1 MQSSYKR
8 LGDYIQLVDER
19 NKDLKVKNLIGL
31 TINKIFIPSVAN
43 IIGTDMT
50 NYKIIRK
57 NQFACSTMQ
66 VRRDK
71 KMPLALYKSD
81 EPAIISQAYPIFEI
95 IDAKELLPE
104 YLMMWFTRA
113 EFDREACFHAVG
125 GVRGSLEWD
134 DFLDFKLPIPSLE
147 KQQEMV
153 NEYHTIQN
161 RINLNN
167 QLIAKLEE
175 TAQTIY
181 KQWFVDFEF
190 PTESHC
196 EKRGTSDEAISVVG
210 YKSSGGKMV
219 WCEELEKE
227 IPERWEVSSIGTY
240 SKVKSG
246 FAFKSDWW
254 QSQGIPVIKI
264 GSISNNTIDNN
275 ALDFIDSNKFE
286 NAKNYTVKRG
296 DIVIAMTGATIGK
309 IGIVPNLGKYTLVNQ
324 RVGMFN
330 LGEKPLNKV
339 PFLYLVLL
347 DDIVQ
352 KEISNV
358 GGDSA
363 QANISNS
370 QIENIKIVLPK
381 EKNINDFNLLLES
394 TFDLILNK
402 IEENQKLEDLKELL
416 LGRMVRVEN

>member
-1 MQSSYKR
+1 MTSSYKR

-19 NKDLKVKNLIGL
+19 NKDLEVKNLVGL

-43 IIGTDMT
+43 IIGTDMS

-71 KMPLALYKSD
+71 KMPLALYKND

-147 KQQEMV
+147 KQQEIV

-181 KQWFVDFEF
+181 KQWFVDENDHLSVVIGDLFT
-190 PTESHC
+190 PKKGKNIT
-196 EKRGTSDEAISVVG
+196 RDEAIEGQYPVVAG
-210 YKSSGGKMV
+210 GLEPSCYHIEYNTEMPVVTISASGANAGFTK
-219 WCEELEKE
+219 L
-227 IPERWEVSSIGTY
+227 Y
-240 SKVKSG
+240 HSKVWAADCS
-246 FAFKSDWW
+246 
-254 QSQGIPVIKI
+254 
-264 GSISNNTIDNN
+264 
-275 ALDFIDSNKFE
+275 FIDK
-286 NAKNYTVKRG
+286 
-296 DIVIAMTGATIGK
+296 TIFNEIYFSYVCLK
-309 IGIVPNLGKYTLVNQ
+309 VNQ
-324 RVGMFN
+324 SLLMSKQQGTGQPHIYPEHIVTIPIYGFSDVKIKKFNSLCMTIFDRVKIA
-330 LGEKPLNKV
+330 EK
-339 PFLYLVLL
+339 
-347 DDIVQ
+347 
-352 KEISNV
+352 
-358 GGDSA
+358 
-363 QANISNS
+363 
-370 QIENIKIVLPK
+370 
-381 EKNINDFNLLLES
+381 
-394 TFDLILNK
+394 
-402 IEENQKLEDLKELL
+402 ENQKLEELKELL